1 MRVLRIVSLLALMVA
16 CWALPRDVQAGV
28 FEFGTSFSFG
38 KTTYSDSGEDF
49 SWTRRFSGSIGYHFT
64 STSGIEFAY
73 QLATNRTFI
82 RNYQDTTFEDQIFS
96 LDWIQSFMPRGSA
109 FQPYVKLGMGQLNR
123 KSSGSYAGGSSPPRE
138 VLALTIIMAAGIK
151 VYLTQQFA
159 LKLEAASYLAKGSLR
174 TFDDNFNISVG
185 TSIFF

>member
-1 MRVLRIVSLLALMVA
+1 MKIVRFLSLLAFLLVV
-16 CWALPRDVQAGV
+16 WALPKDVQAGV
-28 FEFGTSFSFG
+28 VEFGTSFSFS

-49 SWTRRFSGSIGYHFT
+49 SWNRRFTGSVGYHFS
-64 STSGIEFAY
+64 STSGVEFAY

-96 LDWIQSFMPRGSA
+96 CDWIQSFLPRGST
-109 FQPYVKLGMGQLNR
+109 FQPYAKLGLGQLNR
-123 KSSGSYAGGSSPPRE
+123 KSSGSYAGGASPPRE
-138 VLALTIIMAAGIK
+138 VLALTIIMAVGLK

-174 TFDDNFNISVG
+174 TFDDNFNISIG